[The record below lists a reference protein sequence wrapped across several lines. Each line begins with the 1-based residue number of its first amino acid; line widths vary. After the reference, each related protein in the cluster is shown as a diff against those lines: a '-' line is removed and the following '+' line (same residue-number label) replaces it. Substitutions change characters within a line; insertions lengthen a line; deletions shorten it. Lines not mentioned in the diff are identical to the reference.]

1 MDQKIFELKFSCY
14 FNCFILVGKDNRI
27 FLIEKNDFDLKEIV
41 ELKDIQKINNID
53 LSNDGKILYFS
64 QKSTVFYYNFLK
76 YIII

>member
-41 ELKDIQKINNID
+41 ELKDIQK
-53 LSNDGKILYFS
+53 KIEIYF
-64 QKSTVFYYNFLK
+64 
-76 YIII
+76 